1 MPNEKTTEVKPCR
14 ILDEAELE
22 GLQWRKDAKE
32 LKLNTIFGNPTQKFP
47 SAFLK
52 EKKEK
57 KDKTKN

>member
-1 MPNEKTTEVKPCR
+1 MDDT
-14 ILDEAELE
+14 ELE
-22 GLQWRKDAKE
+22 GLQWRRDAKE

-57 KDKTKN
+57 ERKERGKN